1 MAKTYS
7 TAAVANALNMSEQTV
22 IEKVGDKPTLSD
34 ILNLDDNAKI
44 KRYSD
49 EAESIKKLLAGV
61 KSLEK

>member
-22 IEKVGDKPTLSD
+22 IEKAGDKPTLSD

-44 KRYSD
+44 KRFSD
-49 EAESIKKLLAGV
+49 EAEVIRKLIAGV
-61 KSLEK
+61 KALEK